1 MVLTLVGGAMVD
13 GLAYDI
19 WNGCLDLT
27 PSRSELHDGSEAE
40 AGRMPP
46 TSFGFI
52 LLALNQR
59 LQ

>member
-13 GLAYDI
+13 YDV

-27 PSRSELHDGSEAE
+27 PSRSELHDGSEAQ